1 MRGAAHLAAGDA
13 AGLLSRM
20 PTSAFAPHG
29 RWWRRLGL
37 VLAVAATRVPS
48 VHAQRVPD
56 APRDDAAFSFYA
68 RGPYRPQ
75 VPRPDSLLGYALGTA
90 HTQFHQQER
99 TLLAIAGSARDRVAV
114 ELLGQ
119 TPERRTM
126 RLYVVSAPE
135 NIAKL
140 DAIRAD
146 LDRLADPRGVPAPER
161 EALAAR
167 VPAVVWFSGSVHGDE
182 VPGFEASM
190 ALLYHFAASDDPETV
205 RLLKD
210 AVVVINP
217 SSNPDG
223 HERFAVWSNAIA
235 VGSPERQAMEQQ
247 RAQPWSIAG
256 RYNHYRFDMNRDVFA
271 QTQREVR
278 HLVRGMLRWHPMVTA
293 DLHGFTSTYFMAPAS
308 RPVNA
313 NISGWPVKWGEI
325 IGAANAAAFDAF
337 GWMYFVRDNYDLYYP
352 GYWDSWPSL
361 TGALGATYETD
372 GGPAL
377 LKRRADGTLL
387 SLRDGIAKHYVAAV
401 TTFETT
407 ARRARERVRD
417 YAAFRLQ
424 AIDAGRTQPMKR
436 VVFAPGNDPA
446 RAAELATTLLRN
458 GIEVQRL
465 TAPLASTR
473 ARAYADDAVAAR
485 TFAAGHY
492 VVDLAQPQGRLARA
506 LLEAEPQLDAVFAK
520 RMADAFRRNRERA
533 SAADLDGYEFYDIT
547 AWALPVAYGVEAWSL
562 EDAAPMQGEP
572 LRLPADDA
580 PRVNDETLPVAVAG
594 GVVGGARARS
604 AYLFRN
610 DRNGAAR
617 LAGHL
622 MGEGFRVAIA
632 TEPVQVAA
640 TTWPRGTW
648 VVRVSRNDSTL
659 HGRIDALAR
668 AAGVEVTA
676 AGTAF
681 PESAQYGTGSAVVRD
696 LPAAKVAL
704 VGGDGIFQGGYGAIW
719 WTLET
724 RYALPFT
731 PITTDA
737 LNGDLSPFTAIIV
750 PTGSLSRLGKAA
762 GLRTWIERGGTLITM
777 GDATAWAAREDV
789 NLTSARAVEG
799 DKKDPKSGD
808 APKPATD
815 TAMIVQ
821 SPGAG
826 ANADT
831 PAPVPGSHFDV
842 VFDRTHWLTLGI
854 EQPRMTVLLESD
866 TFLRLS
872 KDGTNVGVFAP
883 TGPLLRGGFTFP
895 DNTERLLRGTAY
907 LIHEKIGAGHLVAF
921 ANEPMFRGW
930 WRALDRLVMNAVLLG
945 GGF

>member
-1 MRGAAHLAAGDA
+1 MSTTGFVVLRRRWGRA
-13 AGLLSRM
+13 LSI
-20 PTSAFAPHG
+20 AL
-29 RWWRRLGL
+29 LGL
-37 VLAVAATRVPS
+37 APAAPPAG
-48 VHAQRVPD
+48 AQRTPD

-75 VPRPDSLLGYALGTA
+75 VPRPDSLLGYAIGSA

-99 TLLAIAGSARDRVAV
+99 TLLAIADAARDRVAV
-114 ELLGQ
+114 EVLGP

-126 RLYVVSAPE
+126 RLYIVSAPE
-135 NIAKL
+135 NIARL
-140 DAIRAD
+140 AAIRTD
-146 LDRLADPRGVPAPER
+146 LDRLADPRGVPASER
-161 EALAAR
+161 DAIAAR
-167 VPAVVWFSGSVHGDE
+167 APAVVWFSGSVHGDE

-210 AVVVINP
+210 AVVIINP

-247 RAQPWSIAG
+247 RGQPWSIAG

-293 DLHGFTSTYFMAPAS
+293 DLHGFTSTYFMSPAS

-313 NISGWPVKWGEI
+313 NISAWPVKWGEI
-325 IGAANAAAFDAF
+325 IGAANAAAFDQF

-361 TGALGATYETD
+361 TGASGATYETD

-377 LKRRADGTLL
+377 LKKRADGTLL
-387 SLRDGIAKHYVAAV
+387 SLRDGIAKHFVAAV

-417 YAAFRLQ
+417 YAAFRQQ
-424 AIDAGRTQPMKR
+424 AIDAGRSQPMKR

-465 TAPLASTR
+465 TAPLPATR

-485 TFAAGHY
+485 TFPAGHF

-506 LLEAEPQLDAVFAK
+506 LLEADPLLDPVFAK
-520 RMADAFRRNRERA
+520 RMTDIFVRNRERGRN
-533 SAADLDGYEFYDIT
+533 ADDEGFEFYDIT
-547 AWALPVAYGVEAWSL
+547 AWALPVAFGVEAWVV
-562 EDAAPMQGEP
+562 EDAAPMTGEA
-572 LRLPADDA
+572 LRLPPDGA
-580 PRVNDETLPVAVAG
+580 PTVNGETLPVAVTG
-594 GVVGGARARS
+594 GVVGSSRARS

-622 MGEGFRVAIA
+622 MREGFRVAIA
-632 TEPVQVAA
+632 TEPLQAGSM
-640 TTWPRGTW
+640 TWPRGTW
-648 VVRVSRNDSTL
+648 VVRVSRNDTTL
-659 HGRIDALAR
+659 HARIDALAR
-668 AAGVEVTA
+668 DAGVEVGTA
-676 AGTAF
+676 ATAF
-681 PESAQYGTGSAVVRD
+681 PESAQYGPGSAVVRD
-696 LPAAKVAL
+696 IPAPKIAL
-704 VGGDGIFQGGYGAIW
+704 VGGDGVFQGGYGALW
-719 WTLET
+719 WSLEQ
-724 RYALPFT
+724 RYGFPFT

-737 LNGDLSPFTAIIV
+737 LNGDLSPFTVIIV
-750 PTGSLSRLGKAA
+750 PTGGLGRLGKAP
-762 GLRTWIERGGTLITM
+762 GLRTWIERGGTLVTM

-799 DKKDPKSGD
+799 EKKDPKPAD
-808 APKPATD
+808 APKAATD
-815 TAMIVQ
+815 SAMVLQ
-821 SPGAG
+821 SPGA
-826 ANADT
+826 AASQDT

-842 VFDRTHWLTLGI
+842 VFDRTHWLTLGL
-854 EQPRMTVLLESD
+854 EQPRMTVLLETG

-872 KDGTNVGVFAP
+872 KDGANVGVFAT
-883 TGPLLRGGFTFP
+883 TGPLRRGGFVFP
-895 DNTERLLRGTAY
+895 DNTERLLKGTAY
-907 LIHEKIGAGHLVAF
+907 LIHEKIGGGHLVGF

-945 GGF
+945 GAF